1 MPAPLRTANNFKVE
15 AKFNVV
21 TECMR
26 RTIQS
31 SSKCSTFYSV
41 PNFDLHSAAAAGN
54 IGLVEYALSRGQPV
68 NSVLD
73 GVLPL
78 HAACAGGDEQV
89 VRLLIDH
96 GADVNAPRLFYF
108 FFMAPVSYL
117 LPSDYLGNTRLV
129 GRETL
134 RHPS

>member
-1 MPAPLRTANNFKVE
+1 MPGPLKSSKVE

-21 TECMR
+21 TEC
-26 RTIQS
+26 TYIFILPDL
-31 SSKCSTFYSV
+31 CLPLPV

-78 HAACAGGDEQV
+78 HAACAGGNEPV
-89 VRLLIDH
+89 VQLLI
-96 GADVNAPRLFYF
+96 VR
-108 FFMAPVSYL
+108 VSYSHSL
-117 LPSDYLGNTRLV
+117 CAQQSTG
-129 GRETL
+129 
-134 RHPS
+134 